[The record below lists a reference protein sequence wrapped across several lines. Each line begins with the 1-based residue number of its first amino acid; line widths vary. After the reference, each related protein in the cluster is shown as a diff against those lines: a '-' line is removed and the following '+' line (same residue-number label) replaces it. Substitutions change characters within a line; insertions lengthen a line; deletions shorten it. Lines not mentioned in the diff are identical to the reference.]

1 MFVLYFR
8 PTTTITKPTTDV
20 LPPQPIA
27 NQKSYFFLNIFLW
40 IHLNI
45 FWWVDFLWLHNK
57 WFSQSK
63 PSFEKSKFLNGCL
76 RATNPILVCFLVIK
90 WTRHLDSFDIL
101 IWKSR
106 FTLLLEWLYMKR
118 TSLRRSLQ
126 QKVHRNW
133 WWWFT
138 PNVMFRNKTHI
149 SCSIVFIFVAHMV
162 LLHLQ
167 LLFAWTFG
175 NIIHY
180 I

>member
-1 MFVLYFR
+1 MYISKSQSIGIYLVIWSSFKIHISSIFFTFVLFLYFR

-90 WTRHLDSFDIL
+90 WTRHLDLFDIL

-106 FTLLLEWLYMKR
+106 FTLLLEWLFMKR
-118 TSLRRSLQ
+118 TSLRRSL
-126 QKVHRNW
+126 
-133 WWWFT
+133 
-138 PNVMFRNKTHI
+138 
-149 SCSIVFIFVAHMV
+149 
-162 LLHLQ
+162 
-167 LLFAWTFG
+167 
-175 NIIHY
+175 
-180 I
+180 